1 MNHSTKSPTKAERE
15 HLAAVK
21 AMPCIACNIACT
33 ADWISSWSTEVHHT
47 LSGNRRRGHMFVLPL
62 CSWHHRGEPLD
73 GWAAR
78 SMEATFGPSLARSSR
93 QFRERYGTDDELLA
107 KIDALLAAR
116 RAA

>member
-1 MNHSTKSPTKAERE
+1 MKHSTGKPTKAERA

-21 AMPCIACNIACT
+21 AMPCIACG
-33 ADWISSWSTEVHHT
+33 ADWTPTWSTEVHHT

-78 SMEATFGPSLARSSR
+78 SMELTFGPSLARSSR
-93 QFRERYGTDDELLA
+93 QFRERYGSDDELLA
-107 KIDALLAAR
+107 QVNALLAAR